1 MLGGKEG
8 PLGCHQDVGGD
19 GEKLRDLGAGDGTL
33 GTLWFALKR
42 DWEMEN
48 AIAKP
53 EGP

>member
-8 PLGCHQDVGGD
+8 TLGCHQDVGGD